1 VQGCRIEVVLPRCP
15 GSLDGVPRLDGE
27 ADEIAYPWS
36 QPMPTALSSLKWCA
50 LQRAWSA
57 SSWR

>member
-1 VQGCRIEVVLPRCP
+1 VVLPRCP